1 MTKHY
6 GEGKGENLFDLFLCK
21 NNEIK
26 VLKLSDR
33 EVDSYIKLFYIMEYI
48 LNIEKRIK
56 DK

>member
-6 GEGKGENLFDLFLCK
+6 GEGKWENLLDLLLCK